1 MADEFAPT
9 LENVVNNKVRFE
21 FSKDALLNKLRRS
34 NGSSVV
40 STCIRTV
47 NVYIFEL
54 GGKGGVGKTTT
65 SCSLAIQLAK
75 SRESV
80 LLISTDPAH
89 NLSDAFNQKFSKE
102 ATNVNGFDN
111 LSAMEIDPSAA
122 LTEMVQSNE
131 DSDSNGLNSFVQD
144 LAFAIP
150 GVDEAM
156 GFAEIMKYVNSQQY
170 SCIVFDTAPTGHTL
184 RFLSFPTVL
193 SKALEKI
200 SSLSGRFGGL
210 INNFTGMMGGGANA
224 QEDIFA
230 KLESMRTTIDEVNT
244 QFKNA
249 DLTTFVCVCIAEFLS
264 IYETERLIQE
274 LSTYGIDTSNIVI
287 NNLLLLPQDDQGN
300 SRSNCD
306 RCLARDGT
314 QKKYL
319 AEADD
324 L

>member
-1 MADEFAPT
+1 
-9 LENVVNNKVRFE
+9 
-21 FSKDALLNKLRRS
+21 
-34 NGSSVV
+34 
-40 STCIRTV
+40 
-47 NVYIFEL
+47 
-54 GGKGGVGKTTT
+54 
-65 SCSLAIQLAK
+65 
-75 SRESV
+75 
-80 LLISTDPAH
+80 
-89 NLSDAFNQKFSKE
+89 
-102 ATNVNGFDN
+102 
-111 LSAMEIDPSAA
+111 MEIDPSAA

-244 QFKNA
+244 QFK
-249 DLTTFVCVCIAEFLS
+249 VSQLS
-264 IYETERLIQE
+264 Y
-274 LSTYGIDTSNIVI
+274 
-287 NNLLLLPQDDQGN
+287 
-300 SRSNCD
+300 D
-306 RCLARDGT
+306 RVHS
-314 QKKYL
+314 
-319 AEADD
+319 
-324 L
+324 